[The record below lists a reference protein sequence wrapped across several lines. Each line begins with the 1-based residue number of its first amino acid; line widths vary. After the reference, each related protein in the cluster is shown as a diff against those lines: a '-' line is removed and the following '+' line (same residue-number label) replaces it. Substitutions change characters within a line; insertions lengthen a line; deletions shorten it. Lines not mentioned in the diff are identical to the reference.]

1 MSEIRVLKLS
11 QLTPN
16 KKQDRRDW
24 ESPVAREHIEK
35 LKNLSV

>member
-24 ESPVAREHIEK
+24 ESPVARE
-35 LKNLSV
+35 